1 MQNRLPSVSA
11 AVFARRM
18 SIELRTPEVADL
30 PAVNDALRDWQ
41 RDDVPLQF
49 HPGDLGW
56 FQRFGAERTARAT
69 RTWLRDGRIIAVGM
83 ADEPDLIRLTMAP
96 DLAQDAE
103 LAGRLAADLGDPA
116 RGVLGEGEVFVEVPN
131 DVLVRDVLHGN
142 GWQLDEEWTPLRHPL
157 TDLPEPSLRIEVIDA
172 DHAAD
177 SAAVQRGA
185 FPTSTF
191 TEQRWQSMAQ
201 SAAFADARSLVGYDD
216 EGRPVASTTVW
227 GAGAG
232 RPGLIE
238 PLGVHRD
245 HRGKGY
251 GRAICH
257 AAGIALRELGASSM
271 LVCTPSSNV
280 GAVAAYVSAGFEK
293 LPLRRDLGRKS

>member
-1 MQNRLPSVSA
+1 M
-11 AVFARRM
+11 AVFARHM
-18 SIELRTPEVADL
+18 PIELHTPEVAEL
-30 PAVNDALRDWQ
+30 SAVNDALREWQ
-41 RDDVPLQF
+41 RDDLPLQF

-56 FQRFGAERTARAT
+56 FQRLGADRTAHAT

-96 DLAQDAE
+96 ELAQDGE
-103 LAGRLAADLGDPA
+103 LAEQLAADLGDPA

-131 DVLVRDVLHGN
+131 DVRVRDVLRDE
-142 GWQLDEEWTPLRHPL
+142 GWQLDEEWTPLRHDL
-157 TDLPEPSLRIEVIDA
+157 VDLPEPSLRVEAIDL

-177 SAAVQRGA
+177 SATVQRGA
-185 FPTSTF
+185 FENSKF
-191 TEQRWQSMAQ
+191 TEEGWKCMAE

-216 EGRPVASTTVW
+216 DGAAVAAITVW

-238 PLGVHRD
+238 PMGVHRD

-257 AAGIALRELGASSM
+257 AGGLALRDLGASSM
-271 LVCTPSSNV
+271 LVCTPSSYV
-280 GAVAAYVSAGFEK
+280 GAVATYLSAGFQK
-293 LPLRRDLGRKS
+293 LPLRRDLSRKN